1 MTWGYRLVHLRE
13 TPPGTDWLSDAERR
27 ILERL
32 PAATRRE
39 EWLGG
44 RWAAKTALAVWL
56 DRPLGAASLRRLEVI
71 TGADRGPRLL
81 VDDAPDET
89 ALSLSHRAGFALALI
104 GAAELALG
112 CDLERTEPRSRL
124 FVREYFTDGE
134 RQLVETAPDAHRDRL
149 ANLIWSA
156 KESALKLLRTGL
168 TVPTRTVEAM
178 PVPDDAAPG
187 GWARLTVAHLTD
199 DERFTGWWRSADDL
213 LLTVLSRPP
222 LPPPREL

>member
-1 MTWGYRLVHLRE
+1 MTWGYLLVDALE

-32 PAATRRE
+32 PAAKRRE

-44 RWAAKTALAVWL
+44 RWAAKAALAAWL
-56 DRPLGAASLRRLEVI
+56 DRPTEAASLRQLEVI

-81 VDDAPDET
+81 VDGAPVET
-89 ALSLSHRAGFALALI
+89 ALSISHRAGLALALI
-104 GAAELALG
+104 GAADLALG

-124 FVREYFTDGE
+124 FVHEYFTDAE
-134 RQLVETAPDAHRDRL
+134 RRLVENAPDAERDQL

-178 PVPDDAAPG
+178 PAPRGAALG
-187 GWARLTVAHLTD
+187 GWAALTVAHLTD
-199 DERFTGWWRSADDL
+199 GERFSGWWRLAGDL
-213 LLTVLSRPP
+213 LVTVLSRPP